1 MKAVY
6 FCLIIALEL
15 GFQTIPSDALPLSKD
30 ETVTKTPKVKQTAYQ
45 LQITRKPVNGTLK
58 SNGVPRCGVT
68 DFKTF
73 SFFPGKPTFNK
84 KKLTYRVQQYT
95 RDLSEATVD
104 EVLRRGF
111 KHWSDV
117 TPLSFQKS
125 DTTTA
130 DIEIIFGRRDH
141 GDGVPF
147 DGSGGVLAHA
157 FAPGPSLGGDAHFDD
172 DEIWTTGNDG
182 INLEIV
188 VTHEVGHS
196 LGLGHSNDKNAV
208 MFATYSFRDPFML
221 MPDDIKGIQFLYG
234 RPVTPPG
241 TNPTQGPLPCD
252 PDVFM
257 DAAVRFN
264 GNFLFFK
271 NGFYRTA
278 RSSTIIPVNNT
289 WPSITSNIDAA
300 VEYRRSRRR
309 RNNILFF
316 TGDQYWQF
324 TGTVLNSGFPKPIS
338 TFGFPS
344 SVSKIDAAMQ
354 VGRRWI
360 VFFVGNQFWRYDSIM
375 NQIRGRPGLI
385 NDVFPQI
392 STVNAAFLYN
402 RRFYLISGSSVFMFR
417 GRRLIE
423 QFEPQ
428 PWLNCE

>member
-1 MKAVY
+1 MH
-6 FCLIIALEL
+6 FHWL
-15 GFQTIPSDALPLSKD
+15 
-30 ETVTKTPKVKQTAYQ
+30 KTSQ
-45 LQITRKPVNGTLK
+45 LQKL
-58 SNGVPRCGVT
+58 PRV
-68 DFKTF
+68 
-73 SFFPGKPTFNK
+73 
-84 KKLTYRVQQYT
+84 RQYT

-117 TPLSFQKS
+117 TPLSFRKT
-125 DTTTA
+125 DAIA
-130 DIEIIFGRRDH
+130 DIEIIFSSGEH

-157 FAPGPSLGGDAHFDD
+157 FAPGPGLGGDAHFDD
-172 DEIWTTGNDG
+172 AEIWTTGNDG

-196 LGLGHSNDKNAV
+196 LGLGHSNKRDAV
-208 MFATYSFRDPFML
+208 MFATYFFRDPFML
-221 MPDDIKGIQFLYG
+221 SPDDVRGIQFLYG
-234 RPVTPPG
+234 RPVAPPG

-264 GNFLFFK
+264 RNFLFFK

-278 RSSTIIPVNNT
+278 RSSSIIPVNST

-300 VEYRRSRRR
+300 VEYSRRRQR

-316 TGDQYWQF
+316 TGDQYWHF

-338 TFGFPS
+338 TLGFPS
-344 SVSKIDAAMQ
+344 SVSKIDAAMR
-354 VGRRWI
+354 VGGRSI
-360 VFFVGNQFWRYDSIM
+360 VFFVGNQFWRYDTLM
-375 NQIRGRPGLI
+375 NQMRGRPRLI
-385 NDVFPQI
+385 NKVFAEI
-392 STVNAAFLYN
+392 STVNAAFSHN
-402 RRFYLISGSSVFMFR
+402 RRFYLTSGPSVFIFS
-417 GRRLIE
+417 GRRLVRR
-423 QFEPQ
+423 FEPQ

>member
-84 KKLTYRVQQYT
+84 KKLTYRLLINMSVQY
-95 RDLSEATVD
+95 
-104 EVLRRGF
+104 VL
-111 KHWSDV
+111 
-117 TPLSFQKS
+117 L
-125 DTTTA
+125 
-130 DIEIIFGRRDH
+130 DH

-157 FAPGPSLGGDAHFDD
+157 FAPGPSLG
-172 DEIWTTGNDG
+172 G

-234 RPVTPPG
+234 
-241 TNPTQGPLPCD
+241 N
-252 PDVFM
+252 
-257 DAAVRFN
+257 
-264 GNFLFFK
+264 
-271 NGFYRTA
+271 TA
-278 RSSTIIPVNNT
+278 LT
-289 WPSITSNIDAA
+289 SI
-300 VEYRRSRRR
+300 Y
-309 RNNILFF
+309 L
-316 TGDQYWQF
+316 G
-324 TGTVLNSGFPKPIS
+324 
-338 TFGFPS
+338 
-344 SVSKIDAAMQ
+344 
-354 VGRRWI
+354 
-360 VFFVGNQFWRYDSIM
+360 YDSIM